1 MLIVVK
7 RVASQTEAPLVVK
20 RVASQTEAPLVALFI
35 YSF

>member
-1 MLIVVK
+1 MMLIVVK

-35 YSF
+35 